1 MQNTFLA
8 QLIKSF
14 SQTEIKEVYSY
25 LESPFFNQRKDLQVL
40 FRYLAECLHDLNI
53 EPSRE
58 QVFNKVFP
66 QECFDDQKLR
76 LHSSYLMRQLER
88 YLLVKECL
96 HTPLQTNHLLLR
108 AYRKKDLQKHMRKT
122 FRKQQQQIEQQ
133 AFRNAEYHQAAF
145 WQEQEL
151 YQMESQAG
159 RSRAHNL
166 QVLENHLHYS
176 FLSMKLRQACLLI
189 AHQAVYKTDY
199 ESEMI
204 DAVIEH
210 ANRPDYDAIPAISV
224 YYYCYKMLANPDDDA
239 SFYPFKEKLFR
250 NINHFPKAEMRDLF
264 LMALNFCIR
273 KINDNRPYF
282 KEALELYRKGL
293 ENKILL
299 ENGHL
304 SRFTYTNI
312 VGVALRLQETKWV
325 AEFIKSYR
333 PFLEPAWQEATYSLC
348 AARLEYTRKNYDK
361 ALLYLQK
368 ADYRDFI
375 NNMVAKIIQLKIYF
389 ELNEID
395 LLESH
400 LKTMRGFI
408 GRNKRLGYHQR
419 NYRNIITMT
428 QRLIRM
434 NPFDKQAKE
443 RLKQRIVAA
452 EPLTEK
458 GWLLERLEGV

>member
-14 SQTEIKEVYSY
+14 NQIEIKEAISY
-25 LESPFFNQRKDLQVL
+25 LESPFFNRRKDLQQL
-40 FRYLAECLHDLNI
+40 FGYLSECLHVLDVT
-53 EPSRE
+53 PTRE
-58 QVFNKVFP
+58 QVFRKVFP
-66 QECFDDQKLR
+66 NEKFDDQKLR
-76 LHSSYLMRQLER
+76 LLTSYLMRQLEQ

-96 HTPLQTNHLLLR
+96 NSPLQTQHLLLR
-108 AYRKKDLQKHMRKT
+108 AYRKKDLPKHMLKN
-122 FRKQQQQIEQQ
+122 FRKQQQQIDKQ
-133 AFRNAEYHQAAF
+133 AFRHAQYHQAAY
-145 WQEQEL
+145 WQELEL

-166 QVLENHLHYS
+166 QVLEDHLHHS
-176 FLSMKLRQACLLI
+176 FLSMKLRQACHLI

-204 DAVIEH
+204 EALLANASQPEYEAV
-210 ANRPDYDAIPAISV
+210 PAISV
-224 YYYCYKMLANPDDDA
+224 YLFCYKILANPDEDA
-239 SFYPFKEKLFR
+239 YFYSFKEKLFAH
-250 NINHFPKAEMRDLF
+250 INHFPKAEMRDLF
-264 LMALNFCIR
+264 LLALNFCIR
-273 KINDNRPYF
+273 KINENRPFF

-299 ENGHL
+299 ENGQL

-312 VGVALRLQETKWV
+312 VGVALRLQETEWV

-333 PFLEPAWQEATYSLC
+333 HFLEPAWQEATFSLC

-375 NNMVAKIIQLKIYF
+375 NNMVAKIIQLKIYY
-389 ELNEID
+389 EINEID

-419 NYRNIITMT
+419 NYRNIITMS
-428 QRLIRM
+428 QRLIRI
-434 NPFDKQAKE
+434 NPYDKQAKE
-443 RLKQRIVAA
+443 RLKQQVESA

-458 GWLLERLEGV
+458 GWLLERLE